1 MYQVNI
7 SYLRIHLVIKRR
19 SHYLLREPSKK
30 RMKKEEL
37 KESLL
42 IHRDLE
48 KDNQELIVEITD
60 LKDLLNEYK
69 MRTIEAEKNNEIL
82 EDLYNKG
89 IIDKSGNEVI
99 KF

>member
-1 MYQVNI
+1 
-7 SYLRIHLVIKRR
+7 
-19 SHYLLREPSKK
+19 
-30 RMKKEEL
+30 MKLEEL

-48 KDNQELIVEITD
+48 KDNQELIVEITN
-60 LKDLLNEYK
+60 LKDLRNEYK

-82 EDLYNKG
+82 EDLFKKG
-89 IIDKSGNEVI
+89 IIDKSENEVI